1 MQRAVGQDLLAH
13 LGRGEAGAGQQAG
26 EHGADGGGEA
36 DTRAAEAAEQGDHV
50 AAQAPGVGD
59 LHGVRRAV
67 VADGGDHQVVLAVP
81 APVQHR
87 HACLRAGRDRLHR
100 QPGEASLDE
109 LLPCGLQQRGLQF
122 LPPPPL
128 PGPLCLLSHGSQHS
142 GPEDIKRGLH
152 SLRTRPTLHK
162 RRIYLLWSERG
173 MAATPEKPAA
183 QRLDP
188 ALVRTAL
195 ILVVG
200 GLAVVFDT
208 TIVSV
213 ALHTL
218 SVELGTPVTTIQ
230 WVSTS
235 YLLALGITVPLS
247 AWGLARFGGK
257 RLWLFALAVF
267 LAGSV
272 GSSLAWD
279 VGSLIGWRVVQGIG
293 GGLMLPLMTTLIFQA
308 AGGKSL
314 GRLVTY
320 VALPALLGPILGPL
334 IGGAILTHLSW
345 RFMFWVN
352 VPFCVIGIL
361 LAWRYL
367 NVEAPGGP
375 GRAAGKPRLDV
386 PGLLLI
392 APGISAV
399 LLGLANAGTAAGFAH
414 PHVII
419 PLIAG
424 VALLAAFTGYTL
436 RNSHPLVEVRLLARR
451 PVASS
456 SAVLFFSGFSLYGA
470 LLLMPL
476 YYQDVRGTTAL
487 AAGVMLVP
495 QGIGTLLSRTVA
507 GRNIDRFGPRVI
519 ALAGFAIVA
528 AATVPFALAG
538 PHTSEWLL
546 ALWMVIR
553 GFGLGA
559 VTMPVIVAG
568 YIGLDKQ
575 QIPHSSVLTRTAQ
588 QIGGSFGT
596 AVLAVIL
603 ESAIATHPAT
613 QADAFHVAFWWS
625 ASFSAV
631 AVLLSLWLPGAQ
643 QTPEPSRG
651 SAPASAPIASRS

>member
-1 MQRAVGQDLLAH
+1 
-13 LGRGEAGAGQQAG
+13 
-26 EHGADGGGEA
+26 
-36 DTRAAEAAEQGDHV
+36 
-50 AAQAPGVGD
+50 
-59 LHGVRRAV
+59 
-67 VADGGDHQVVLAVP
+67 
-81 APVQHR
+81 
-87 HACLRAGRDRLHR
+87 
-100 QPGEASLDE
+100 
-109 LLPCGLQQRGLQF
+109 
-122 LPPPPL
+122 
-128 PGPLCLLSHGSQHS
+128 
-142 GPEDIKRGLH
+142 
-152 SLRTRPTLHK
+152 
-162 RRIYLLWSERG
+162 
-173 MAATPEKPAA
+173 MAATPKKPAA

-218 SVELGTPVTTIQ
+218 SVELGTSVTAVQ

-257 RLWLFALAVF
+257 RLWLLALAVF

-272 GSSLAWD
+272 GSSLAWN

-334 IGGAILTHLSW
+334 IGGAILTQLSW

-367 NVEAPGGP
+367 NTGAPARP
-375 GRAAGKPRLDV
+375 GLAAGKPRLDV

-399 LLGLANAGTAAGFAH
+399 LLGLAGAGTAAGFAH
-414 PHVII
+414 ADVII

-424 VALLAAFTGYTL
+424 VALLAAFTGYAL
-436 RNSHPLVEVRLLARR
+436 RSSDPLVEVRLLARR

-456 SAVLFFSGFSLYGA
+456 STVLFFSGFSLYGA
-470 LLLMPL
+470 LLLLPL

-487 AAGVMLVP
+487 GAGVMLVP
-495 QGIGTLLSRTVA
+495 QGIGTLVSRTVV
-507 GRNIDRFGPRVI
+507 GPNIDRFGPRVI

-546 ALWMVIR
+546 AVWMVIR

-559 VTMPVIVAG
+559 VVLPVIVAA
-568 YIGLDKQ
+568 YIGLDNH

-603 ESAIATHPAT
+603 QAAIAAHPAT
-613 QADAFHVAFWWS
+613 RADAYHLAFWWS
-625 ASFSAV
+625 AGLSAI
-631 AVLLSLWLPGAQ
+631 AVLLSLWLPGALRA
-643 QTPEPSRG
+643 PETGRG
-651 SAPASAPIASRS
+651 SATGQRTDPVRA